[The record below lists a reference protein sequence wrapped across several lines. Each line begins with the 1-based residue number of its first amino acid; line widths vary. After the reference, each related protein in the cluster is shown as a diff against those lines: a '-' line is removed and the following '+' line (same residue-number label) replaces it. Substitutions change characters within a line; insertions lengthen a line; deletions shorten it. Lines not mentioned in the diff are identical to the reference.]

1 MATILVIA
9 LLAMLLGLLEIFVL
23 PGFGI
28 AGIGAL
34 VCAVLDAVFIYN
46 QYGALWTVVAV
57 VIAVAILS
65 IMLYVVAHSH
75 SVERLSLKTAIKS
88 TNATKE
94 QLSIKVGDTG
104 RSTTRLALVGNAD
117 IAGKQVE
124 VKSSGAFIDANTPIR
139 VVMVNE
145 ALIVVEKLTDKA

>member
-94 QLSIKVGDTG
+94 QLSIKVVDTG
-104 RSTTRLALVGNAD
+104 LETTRLALVGNAD
-117 IAGKQVE
+117 IAGKQGE
-124 VKSSGAFIDANTPIR
+124 VKAAGAFIDANTPIR